1 MSHNVNYGSDH
12 LGNYV
17 FAKLSYLIS
26 QWTRIKLSNELS
38 TGDLARKYFSQ
49 LYPDEQMPVF
59 TVNAHRTDQNQ

>member
-1 MSHNVNYGSDH
+1 MSHNVNYGYDR

-26 QWTRIKLSNELS
+26 QWTRIQLSNELS
-38 TGDLARKYFSQ
+38 SVDLARKYFSQ

-59 TVNAHRTDQNQ
+59 TVNNH